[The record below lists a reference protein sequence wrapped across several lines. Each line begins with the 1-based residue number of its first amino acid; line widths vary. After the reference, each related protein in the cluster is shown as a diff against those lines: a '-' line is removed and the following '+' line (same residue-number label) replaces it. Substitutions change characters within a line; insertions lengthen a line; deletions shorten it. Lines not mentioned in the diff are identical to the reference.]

1 MDWKRVAIDDLYR
14 YKKNKHAVK
23 QIKEKLDYLE
33 AQATSL
39 KSFTVSPVPIM
50 GDTSRHEDKLI
61 NNIAEREKL
70 GKLLKLNIQFIN
82 WIENTLLKLTEEE
95 VFLLE
100 VFYMDYSPQSIY
112 IAEKKLNYSR
122 AHIYRLR
129 NAALRT
135 FVLYQYGVS
144 ETLI

>member
-1 MDWKRVAIDDLYR
+1 
-14 YKKNKHAVK
+14 
-23 QIKEKLDYLE
+23 
-33 AQATSL
+33 
-39 KSFTVSPVPIM
+39 M

-82 WIENTLLKLTEEE
+82 WIENTLSKLTDEE

-100 VFYMDYSPQSIY
+100 VFYMNYSPQSIY
-112 IAEKKLNYSR
+112 IAEKKLNYSKT
-122 AHIYRLR
+122 HIYKLR
-129 NAALRT
+129 NATLRT